1 MAVLL
6 TGMRN
11 DGAHGLLSLRKA
23 GWLTVAQDQASCIV
37 YGMPKAAADLDA
49 AERILPL
56 GQIAGA
62 ILTHVMRGH
71 A

>member
-1 MAVLL
+1 
-6 TGMRN
+6 MRN
-11 DGAHGLLSLRKA
+11 DGAHGLLALRKA